1 MGALSI
7 PSPVGGWN
15 ARDSIDKMPPTDA
28 VQMINMIPRGTSCE
42 QRKGSSRLATGLGGT
57 VDTLA
62 AWTSKSTGKNTNR
75 IVAGANGALTS
86 VNGSGTKTV
95 LATGFSSNQWQ
106 TTAFNNRLIFVNG
119 ADVPQVYDG
128 STLTAL
134 VSTGPTLA
142 TLWGVNTFKG
152 RAYYW
157 GKGEQSFWYAAAG
170 SYQGTLTQFD
180 LSGQVQNGGF
190 LMMML
195 TWTLDS
201 GDGIDDLAVF
211 VFSTGEI
218 LLYAGDDP
226 GNAAAWALQGRF
238 MCGAPLSIR
247 GHAQVGG
254 TEIVITRDGY
264 IDIATALRT
273 GRYSDSDEYSAKIN
287 PAVKAATTN
296 GETQFGW
303 EAILHPSEQIFL
315 VNVPTDG
322 TTYKQHVRSTAA
334 GGWCEFSGWNAR
346 TFVVLN
352 DVLYYGTAGGE
363 IYMAF
368 ASTGDGAFIG
378 DSGTE
383 VTVDVIQAY
392 NPLGSRERGK
402 QVTAANVTTN
412 YQYPGYI
419 ALDILPDFSLV
430 RRSTVTAGP
439 FVSGTVDLSVIQPVR
454 DGWRNAVSTGYMHAI
469 SVRFK
474 TKQQIVSWYST
485 TLLFKNGGAIS
496 H

>member
-1 MGALSI
+1 MSAISI

-15 ARDSIDKMPPTDA
+15 ARDSIDKMPATDA
-28 VQMINMIPRGTSCE
+28 VKMVNMIPRGTSCE
-42 QRKGSSRLATGLGGT
+42 QRKGSFRLATALGGS

-95 LATGFSSNQWQ
+95 LATGFSSDQWQ
-106 TTAFNNRLIFVNG
+106 TTAFNNRLIFTNG
-119 ADVPQVYDG
+119 FNIPQVYDG
-128 STLTAL
+128 AAVTAL
-134 VSTGPTLA
+134 VATGPTLT

-157 GKGEQSFWYAAAG
+157 GHGAQSFWYAAAG
-170 SYQGTLTQFD
+170 SYQGALTEFD
-180 LSGQVQNGGF
+180 LSGQVQSGGF

-226 GNAAAWALQGRF
+226 GNAASWALQGRF

-254 TEIVITRDGY
+254 TEIIITRDGY
-264 IDIATALRT
+264 IDLAAALRD
-273 GRYSDSDEYSAKIN
+273 GRYSEDSAYSEKIN
-287 PAVKAATTN
+287 PAVKAATAK

-303 EAILHPSEQIFL
+303 EAILHPAEQVFI

-322 TTYKQHVRSTAA
+322 TIYKQHVRSTAT

-346 TFVVLN
+346 TLVVLN
-352 DVLYYGTAGGE
+352 DVLYYGTADGE
-363 IYMAF
+363 IYSAF
-368 ASTGDGAFIG
+368 QSTGDSAAIG
-378 DSGTE
+378 NSGTE
-383 VTVDVIQAY
+383 VLVDVIQAY

-402 QVTAANVTTN
+402 QVTAANVTSN

-439 FVSGTVDLSVIQPVR
+439 FVPGTVDLSVVQPVR
-454 DGWRNAVSTGYMHAI
+454 EGWRNASSNGYTHAI

-474 TKQQIVSWYST
+474 TLQQIVSWYST
-485 TLLFKNGGAIS
+485 TLMFKSGGPV
-496 H
+496 